1 MANPT
6 TVEGLLFA
14 VQNQLDGANH
24 RGSLSAAAPPR
35 TTGGAHIDFGSGP
48 HSLPRYNR
56 NQSHSG
62 GQYSVYGAF
71 PHPKPVPWLN
81 KLCHEPQGDIG
92 TCCLGF
98 WLPCA
103 LYGNTQ
109 YRLKQMAQGDDP
121 LDLRGHRRNNGPCW
135 MHQMFC
141 FFFRCEC
148 MFTRPPVLHSSRT
161 TILIEMVSYGD

>member
-1 MANPT
+1 M
-6 TVEGLLFA
+6 LF
-14 VQNQLDGANH
+14 
-24 RGSLSAAAPPR
+24 RSSLSAPVIPR
-35 TTGGAHIDFGSGP
+35 TTGGAHVAFGPGHTP
-48 HSLPRYNR
+48 QPRYNR
-56 NQSHSG
+56 NRSISN

-71 PHPKPVPWLN
+71 PHPRPVPWLN
-81 KLCHEPQGDIG
+81 KLCHEPEGDIG

-121 LDLRGHRRNNGPCW
+121 SDLSEHRHNNGPCW
-135 MHQMFC
+135 MHQMLC

-148 MFTRPPVLHSSRT
+148 RYLSCLTLLSTLPALLPNS
-161 TILIEMVSYGD
+161 LIPMTLLLC